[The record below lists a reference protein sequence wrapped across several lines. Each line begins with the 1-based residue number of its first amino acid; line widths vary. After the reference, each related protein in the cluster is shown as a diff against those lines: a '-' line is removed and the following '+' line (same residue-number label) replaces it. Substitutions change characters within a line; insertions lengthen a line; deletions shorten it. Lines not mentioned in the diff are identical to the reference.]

1 MRRVVTGHDATG
13 RAVVVDDGTP
23 PRTHDFAS
31 YPGFRSSLV
40 WATEPDARAGRVGED
55 PTGKVENFL
64 PRPGGSRLIVLTLPP
79 DTTMGSPEFDGAAYG
94 AEQLAQ
100 SPGLAETFEVTGM
113 HATPTVDY
121 TIVLDGEVW
130 LELDDGELTRLE
142 TGDVVVQNAT
152 RHGWRNRSDRPVTLA
167 AVLLGAH
174 TEQGA

>member
-1 MRRVVTGHDATG
+1 MRRVVTGHNSEG
-13 RAVVVDDGTP
+13 KAVVVDDGTP

-31 YPGFRSSLV
+31 FPGFKSSLV
-40 WATEPDARAGRVGED
+40 WATEPDAAASRIGED
-55 PTGKVENFL
+55 PTGKVDSFL

-79 DTTMGSPEFDGAAYG
+79 DATMGSPEFDGAAYG

-113 HATPTVDY
+113 HTTPTVDY

-130 LELDDGELTRLE
+130 LELDDGELTHLQ

-152 RHGWRNRSDRPVTLA
+152 RHGWRNRSDKPVTLA
-167 AVLLGAH
+167 AVLIGAQ
-174 TEQGA
+174 TEKGA

>member
-1 MRRVVTGHDATG
+1 MRRVVTGHDSTG

-23 PRTHDFAS
+23 PRTHDFVS
-31 YPGFRSSLV
+31 FPGFRSSLV
-40 WATEPDARAGRVGED
+40 WATEPDPRVSLDGED
-55 PTGKVENFL
+55 PTGKVESYL

-113 HATPTVDY
+113 HTTPTVDY

-130 LELDDGELTRLE
+130 LELDDGELTPLRA
-142 TGDVVVQNAT
+142 GDVVVQNAT
-152 RHGWRNRSDRPVTLA
+152 RHGWRNRSDHPVTLA

-174 TEQGA
+174 TGQDA